1 MFGRCFVGLGR
12 QAVVE
17 VAAAAAAGAMRR
29 WAAERQGSEK
39 PAVEASGAQRATFT
53 HKKQPKLTFQ
63 HVAHL
68 EK

>member
-1 MFGRCFVGLGR
+1 MLGRCFVGLSW

-17 VAAAAAAGAMRR
+17 VPAAAAGAMRR

>member
-1 MFGRCFVGLGR
+1 M
-12 QAVVE
+12 VE
-17 VAAAAAAGAMRR
+17 VPAAAAGAMRR
-29 WAAERQGSEK
+29 WAAERK